1 MQAKYT
7 RLFAGEG
14 GDSFLEDTTAELQPT
29 FTLPGVPAAIFSA
42 PFSASEGCF
51 WLGVPKT
58 GMEDTLHTAP
68 RRMVFVTTQG
78 EYQVTTTRGVSRK
91 FPVGSVLVVE
101 DSQRRRSFDQ
111 NNRHGRPDHFCRQ
124 LTGGLAMPDAATLS
138 MPIDSPRSCHLD
150 TQLRKPCDYR
160 C

>member
-78 EYQVTTTRGVSRK
+78 EYQVTTSGGVTRK

-101 DSQRRRSFDQ
+101 DVSSAG
-111 NNRHGRPDHFCRQ
+111 HSTKI
-124 LTGGLAMPDAATLS
+124 TGTEDLIIFAANL
-138 MPIDSPRSCHLD
+138 PAA
-150 TQLRKPCDYR
+150 
-160 C
+160 